1 MDTRWQSL
9 APHCDPAGGRE
20 LANIAS
26 KLVEARNAAEKDP
39 GSAAAPLL
47 SVIESLSRLEN
58 EVGNGGQKQEVL
70 ARLREKEQQARTAL
84 NLALNLSLQA
94 VLASPQP
101 SVHEAQPGDDSL
113 PRISPLQ
120 KVTRQ
125 GKDPN
130 GSAYCRQPPD
140 FRLQ

>member
-94 VLASPQP
+94 GPDFPQAWP
-101 SVHEAQPGDDSL
+101 APAQPGHGPL
-113 PRISPLQ
+113 AQTSPGHKLAAH
-120 KVTRQ
+120 V
-125 GKDPN
+125 KDPN
-130 GSAYCRQPPD
+130 APAS
-140 FRLQ
+140 